1 MKKGKNIKI
10 TKENKESNLKNVNNK
25 EPIENN
31 LTNINTNKDNNDIKN
46 NNDFDDISKNKI
58 FKQKENS
65 KEIILEKKK
74 ERTTQS
80 NEFQG
85 FFFKKFNLT
94 TYKRERDDSRERSK
108 SPERI

>member
-31 LTNINTNKDNNDIKN
+31 LTNINNNKDNNDIKN
-46 NNDFDDISKNKI
+46 NNDFEDISKNKI

-85 FFFKKFNLT
+85 FFLKK
-94 TYKRERDDSRERSK
+94 
-108 SPERI
+108 I